1 MPVRYSNESSG
12 PSTRRVEM
20 LEPTVTVRTDFAK
33 LTKAELVAVAE
44 LRGVATSGTK
54 AELLA
59 RLTA

>member
-12 PSTRRVEM
+12 PSTRQASGEQPPRVVAD
-20 LEPTVTVRTDFAK
+20 LST
-33 LTKAELVAVAE
+33 LTKAQLVAVAE

>member
-1 MPVRYSNESSG
+1 VVADL
-12 PSTRRVEM
+12 ST
-20 LEPTVTVRTDFAK
+20 
-33 LTKAELVAVAE
+33 LTKAQLVAVAE